1 MSLRFWS
8 RRSFRIGVL
17 LLLSL
22 LGLRRVL
29 VGLSIFM
36 LFALVL
42 PHCVSESVSDERWC
56 ARWCAGS
63 GCAWRPALKRRM
75 TLFFARNFKPQA

>member
-8 RRSFRIGVL
+8 RRSFRIGIF

-29 VGLSIFM
+29 GRLGIFM

-42 PHCVSESVSDERWC
+42 PHCVSEGVSDERWY
-56 ARWCAGS
+56 ARWCAES

-75 TLFFARNFKPQA
+75 TFFDRNFGPQA